1 MATNAD
7 RSRGLPPALVEQA
20 AIQVGRVAL
29 GAAVALPALQLARA
43 AAQPALAATAF
54 GPVNRLA
61 LLGAVLVSLGIVA
74 IRRFRLAP
82 PSMVLRLGLVLQ
94 IAVAFALALVET
106 AAASAGPAIGISAV
120 GPWVVIY
127 NALVPGRRDR
137 AVGMAFAAASAW
149 PAAYAVNVARGLAP
163 TTPSWWLPWAVLNY
177 AMAGLTY
184 VLART
189 ADPAAAR
196 TEAPD
201 DVGGYHLEAL
211 IGEGGMGEV
220 WKASHKLLARAA
232 AVKII
237 RPDVVDQEGRA
248 ADTAAARFR
257 REANVI
263 ARLQS
268 PHTVYLYDFGVSNDA
283 RFYYVMELLDGI
295 SLQALVNEFGAL
307 PPGRAISVLSQMCES
322 LHEAHER
329 GLVHRD
335 LKPSNVMV
343 CRVAL
348 GYDFVKVLDFGL
360 AKTVGGDSGTTQL
373 TIAGTTTGTPGY
385 MAPEIA
391 LAEDTIDRRAD
402 IYALGCIAYF
412 LLTGTTVFQEEN
424 PTRMALLHVQQ
435 PPDPPSLRTPAPIP
449 APLEQLVME
458 CLAKKPADR
467 PASMAAVAQRLAACG
482 VEPWSAAD
490 AEAWWQSHQPPRR

>member
-1 MATNAD
+1 MTAPG
-7 RSRGLPPALVEQA
+7 RELMLQKPALDVY
-20 AIQVGRVAL
+20 VA
-29 GAAVALPALQLARA
+29 GA
-43 AAQPALAATAF
+43 
-54 GPVNRLA
+54 
-61 LLGAVLVSLGIVA
+61 
-74 IRRFRLAP
+74 
-82 PSMVLRLGLVLQ
+82 
-94 IAVAFALALVET
+94 
-106 AAASAGPAIGISAV
+106 
-120 GPWVVIY
+120 
-127 NALVPGRRDR
+127 
-137 AVGMAFAAASAW
+137 
-149 PAAYAVNVARGLAP
+149 
-163 TTPSWWLPWAVLNY
+163 
-177 AMAGLTY
+177 
-184 VLART
+184 
-189 ADPAAAR
+189 
-196 TEAPD
+196 
-201 DVGGYHLEAL
+201 
-211 IGEGGMGEV
+211 
-220 WKASHKLLARAA
+220 
-232 AVKII
+232 
-237 RPDVVDQEGRA
+237 
-248 ADTAAARFR
+248 
-257 REANVI
+257 EANVI

-268 PHTVYLYDFGVSNDA
+268 PHTVYLYDFGMSNDA